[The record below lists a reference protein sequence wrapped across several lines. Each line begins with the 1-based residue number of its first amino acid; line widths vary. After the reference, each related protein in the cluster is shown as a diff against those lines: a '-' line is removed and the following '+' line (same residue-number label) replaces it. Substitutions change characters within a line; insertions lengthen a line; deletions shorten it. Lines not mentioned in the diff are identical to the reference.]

1 MSTCTITQRLWQQDR
16 DEIFFMLSQYDTT
29 EEIQHYVSTIKKHYT
44 QLKAQYPG
52 LDTRVLLQHL
62 EEVRNK
68 VSLYRAKVQPAMSVH
83 KIENICSTTTSI
95 SGSNIRLPSRTPPQ
109 IKLNRGSSGPRLWQ
123 SSVAAPPR
131 LDINLAPASA
141 VPHADSSQSSS
152 DAPPPYTP
160 RVTLPAGD
168 RLAALPPIPAWSSNI
183 VFAPGTFD
191 GYTSEEIIKHYR
203 PQIHRLVLE
212 GLRSQVGEA

>member
-16 DEIFFMLSQYDTT
+16 DEIFFMLSHYETT
-29 EEIQHYVSTIKKHYT
+29 EEIQHYVSTVKKHYT
-44 QLKAQYPG
+44 LLKAQYPE
-52 LDTRVLLQHL
+52 LDTRVLFQNL

-83 KIENICSTTTSI
+83 KTEDICSITTSI

-109 IKLNRGSSGPRLWQ
+109 MNFNRRSPGANLRQ
-123 SSVAAPPR
+123 SSATARPR
-131 LDINLAPASA
+131 LDINPAPASA
-141 VPHADSSQSSS
+141 VPHEDPSQSPS